1 MREASLARCWLLI
14 AVAFIVLRLAI
25 AAGVNDGDA
34 TNPPSSPSAKPVA
47 GDGAGPSREE
57 EVHFDSDG
65 HTLAGVL
72 VLPTTPGPHPAVV
85 FIHGSGPSIGMTGH
99 CTPGCASSSP
109 GRELLRY
116 VGINRALERPAATG
130 RGRVFAIGRRKRLT
144 P

>member
-1 MREASLARCWLLI
+1 MTAMRLIRQVVLLRNQ
-14 AVAFIVLRLAI
+14 L
-25 AAGVNDGDA
+25 
-34 TNPPSSPSAKPVA
+34 PVM
-47 GDGAGPSREE
+47 GLDLREE

-99 CTPGCASSSP
+99 CTPSCASSSP